1 MRRRIRAALLILC
14 GSGAGLGAEIEV
26 FPSELNLSG
35 ARGRAQIVVTE
46 DGGNQSVDVTRSASY
61 GVEDPEVLSVTPEGI
76 IQPKANG
83 ETQILIGDK
92 VVKVKVSAMDVPL
105 PVSFR
110 HETLPVLSRMGCSS
124 GSCHGSPHGK
134 GGFRLSLRAFDPV
147 LDALTLVREEFGRRT
162 NPIEPDKSLILLKP
176 TTQLSHEGGKQ
187 LEKGSPEYDLL
198 RAWIAGGAA
207 LGEESEALCT
217 GIEIYP
223 SSARVLKFPA
233 SDQQFAVHAKFSD
246 GTTRDVTE
254 LAVFES
260 SSENVATV
268 SRTGLARG
276 VGRGDVVII
285 VRYLAF
291 IESANLTLVRDI
303 DGFAWSNPPAA
314 NYLDELVYAK
324 LRQLQ
329 YEAAPRSSDRTF
341 IRRLYLDLTGLL
353 PDAEAVQQ
361 FLADGDPHKRA
372 KLIDVLLESESHAAF
387 WAQKWGDLLRVS
399 RKQIGLGPVFKL
411 SRWLVNAVATN
422 QSYDDFARDI
432 LTARGSSLV
441 HPAANY
447 YRAAGDTFDAMETSA
462 QLFLGSR
469 IQCAKCHNHPFERW
483 TQNNYY
489 GLAAFFNRVERKK
502 TGRADELIVFAS
514 KSGEVTHPATHKTM
528 KPWAPKAGTMNVAEG
543 KDRREVF
550 AKWLT
555 KDDNPFFAQVEANR
569 IWAHVMGRGIV
580 EPFDDFRDTNPPTN
594 APLLA
599 ALAKDFVTSGY
610 DRRHLLRTILNSNT
624 YQATSKTTPLNKDDQ
639 RYFSHYQPRMLSAEQ
654 LVDALGSI
662 TGRPMQFAGVPAS
675 MKATELPAPDLKP
688 HDRGKIGEIEFMK
701 VFGQPERQ
709 TICECERG
717 DDSSL
722 GQALEL
728 FNGKLMHGMIT
739 HKEGRL
745 HKWIKDGVGDDE
757 IVKRLY
763 EAALS
768 RPPIERELTLH
779 REYLADAESRNQAL
793 EDTLWMVLNKSEFLF
808 QH

>member
-1 MRRRIRAALLILC
+1 
-14 GSGAGLGAEIEV
+14 V

>member
-1 MRRRIRAALLILC
+1 M
-14 GSGAGLGAEIEV
+14 

-254 LAVFES
+254 LAVFETL
-260 SSENVATV
+260 SENVATV

>member
-1 MRRRIRAALLILC
+1 M
-14 GSGAGLGAEIEV
+14 

-779 REYLADAESRNQAL
+779 REYLADAESRDQAL

>member
-1 MRRRIRAALLILC
+1 MRRRIRTVLLVLC

-35 ARGRAQIVVTE
+35 ERGRAQIVVTE
-46 DGGNQSVDVTRSASY
+46 HGGNQSVDVTRSASY
-61 GVEDPEVLSVTPEGI
+61 GVEDPEVLSVTPEGV

-147 LDALTLVREEFGRRT
+147 LDALTLVSEEFGRRT

-187 LEKGSPEYDLL
+187 LEKRSPEYDLL

-233 SDQQFAVHAKFSD
+233 SEQQFAVHAKFSD
-246 GTTRDVTE
+246 GTSRDVTQ
-254 LAVFES
+254 LAVFET

-276 VGRGDVVII
+276 VGSGDVAII

-291 IESANLTLVRDI
+291 IESANLTFVRNI
-303 DGFAWSNPPAA
+303 EGFAWNDPPAA
-314 NYLDELVYAK
+314 NYLDEHVYAK

-353 PDAEAVQQ
+353 PEAEAVRK
-361 FLADGDPHKRA
+361 FLADGSPRKRA
-372 KLIDVLLESESHAAF
+372 KLIDVLLESESHATF

-411 SRWLVNAVATN
+411 NRWLVNAVATN

-514 KSGEVTHPATHKTM
+514 KSGEVTHPATNKTM
-528 KPWAPKAGTMNVAEG
+528 KPWAPKAGTIEVAEG
-543 KDRREVF
+543 KDRREAF
-550 AKWLT
+550 ANWLT
-555 KDDNPFFAQVEANR
+555 RDENPFFAQVEANR

-624 YQATSKTTPLNKDDQ
+624 YQATSKTTPLNEDDN

-654 LVDALGSI
+654 IVDALGSI

-675 MKATELPAPDLKP
+675 MKATELPAPDLKS
-688 HDRGKIGEIEFMK
+688 HDRGKIGEVEFMK

-768 RPPIERELTLH
+768 RPPIEREFTLH
-779 REYLADAESRNQAL
+779 REYLADAESRDQAL

>member
-1 MRRRIRAALLILC
+1 
-14 GSGAGLGAEIEV
+14 
-26 FPSELNLSG
+26 
-35 ARGRAQIVVTE
+35 
-46 DGGNQSVDVTRSASY
+46 
-61 GVEDPEVLSVTPEGI
+61 
-76 IQPKANG
+76 
-83 ETQILIGDK
+83 
-92 VVKVKVSAMDVPL
+92 
-105 PVSFR
+105 
-110 HETLPVLSRMGCSS
+110 
-124 GSCHGSPHGK
+124 
-134 GGFRLSLRAFDPV
+134 
-147 LDALTLVREEFGRRT
+147 
-162 NPIEPDKSLILLKP
+162 
-176 TTQLSHEGGKQ
+176 
-187 LEKGSPEYDLL
+187 
-198 RAWIAGGAA
+198 
-207 LGEESEALCT
+207 
-217 GIEIYP
+217 
-223 SSARVLKFPA
+223 
-233 SDQQFAVHAKFSD
+233 
-246 GTTRDVTE
+246 
-254 LAVFES
+254 
-260 SSENVATV
+260 
-268 SRTGLARG
+268 
-276 VGRGDVVII
+276 
-285 VRYLAF
+285 
-291 IESANLTLVRDI
+291 
-303 DGFAWSNPPAA
+303 
-314 NYLDELVYAK
+314 
-324 LRQLQ
+324 
-329 YEAAPRSSDRTF
+329 
-341 IRRLYLDLTGLL
+341 
-353 PDAEAVQQ
+353 
-361 FLADGDPHKRA
+361 
-372 KLIDVLLESESHAAF
+372 
-387 WAQKWGDLLRVS
+387 
-399 RKQIGLGPVFKL
+399 
-411 SRWLVNAVATN
+411 
-422 QSYDDFARDI
+422 
-432 LTARGSSLV
+432 
-441 HPAANY
+441 
-447 YRAAGDTFDAMETSA
+447 
-462 QLFLGSR
+462 
-469 IQCAKCHNHPFERW
+469 
-483 TQNNYY
+483 
-489 GLAAFFNRVERKK
+489 
-502 TGRADELIVFAS
+502 
-514 KSGEVTHPATHKTM
+514 M